1 MNQSNVVSLKI
12 AGAAL
17 AGDVMGLRSDASVVK
32 MDQAVGLVTSAN
44 VSTTDDSFTIPGHQ
58 LVTGDKIKY
67 LKGSGSAAG
76 GLTDTTP
83 YYAIATD
90 VNTFSVAT
98 NLSNALS
105 GTAVTITSTG
115 GNTHTFT
122 HQIALAQVVGVLL
135 HDVDTSETGTAAA
148 IQLFNHGIFLAHT
161 KGDVTVE
168 RGDQLEAVANSSLLE
183 AGTTTVKGLALDRLP
198 EKDFTPYSATATY
211 AVGDTVTNS
220 SKNYACINAN
230 GAAAF
235 VAGDW
240 EELSGVI
247 RVLSV

>member
-17 AGDVMGLRSDASVVK
+17 AGDVVGLRSDASVVK

-44 VSTTDDSFTIPGHQ
+44 ITVADDSFTIPGHQ

-67 LKGSGSAAG
+67 LKGSGNAAG
-76 GLTDTTP
+76 GLTDTTA

-90 VNTFSVAT
+90 ANTFSVAS
-98 NLSNALS
+98 NLANAIA
-105 GTAVTITSTG
+105 GTVVAIASTG

-122 HQIALAQVVGVLL
+122 HQIALAKAVGVLL

-161 KGDVTVE
+161 KGDATVE
-168 RGDQLEAVANSSLLE
+168 RGDQLEVIANSSLLE
-183 AGTTTVKGLALDRLP
+183 AGTTTVKGLALERLP
-198 EKDFTPYSATATY
+198 EKDFTLYSATATY
-211 AVGDTVTNS
+211 VVGDAVTET
-220 SKNYACINAN
+220 SKNYVCINAN
-230 GAAAF
+230 TAAAF